1 MFKTKHL
8 LATFVVLEA
17 AIIGLLLANRWQI
30 TFAPTPSTKPS
41 TRKARRSSS
50 KKSLRTEPKTLPR
63 ISSN

>member
-17 AIIGLLLANRWQI
+17 AIIGLLLASRWQI
-30 TFAPTPSTKPS
+30 TFAPTTSPKAP
-41 TRKARRSSS
+41 TRKARRSS
-50 KKSLRTEPKTLPR
+50 KKSLRTVPKTVPR

>member
-1 MFKTKHL
+1 MFKIKHL

-30 TFAPTPSTKPS
+30 TFATTSPKAS
-41 TRKARRSSS
+41 TRKRRRSPS
-50 KKSLRTEPKTLPR
+50 KKSLRTVSKPLPR